1 MKTASYI
8 LLDVFTDRQFEGNQ
22 LAVFPGGELDDA
34 TMQNIAR
41 ELNLAETVFLTRGGD
56 GTAAALRIFT
66 PGREVLFAGHPTIGT
81 AVAMVEELR
90 WVDEQTPTFVLRERI
105 GNIAIEVERGE
116 RTTAWLTTPETK
128 FGGMISRD
136 IAAAMLHLEHDAV
149 RDDVAAEPAGA
160 GSTFLY
166 VPLKERADVDRARVD
181 EAALRSYVGTKDIVG
196 VYLFAQTPDG
206 AYARMFAPMSGI
218 AEDPA
223 TGGATGPLYML
234 LAKHGSLERRE
245 RFVNEQG
252 VAMGRRSVIHVRC
265 AWEGERLARV
275 DIGGNAVIVGRGE
288 LVVPNAS

>member
-1 MKTASYI
+1 MTTASYI
-8 LLDVFTDRQFEGNQ
+8 LLDVFTERQFEGNQ

-34 TMQNIAR
+34 TMQNVAR

-56 GTAAALRIFT
+56 GVAATLRIFT

-90 WVDEQTPTFVLRERI
+90 WIDEGTSRFVLRERI
-105 GNIAIEVERGE
+105 GDIAIEVERGE

-128 FGGMISRD
+128 FGAMLSRD
-136 IAAAMLHLEHDAV
+136 IAAAMLHLENDAV
-149 RDDVAAEPAGA
+149 RDDVAAQPAGA

-166 VPLKERADVDRARVD
+166 VPLKEKAGVDRARID

-196 VYLFAQTPDG
+196 VYLFAQTPEG

-223 TGGATGPLYML
+223 TGSATGPLYML

-252 VAMGRRSVIHVRC
+252 VAMGRRSVIQVRC
-265 AWEGERLARV
+265 SWDGDRLERV

-288 LVVPNAS
+288 LGVSGAP